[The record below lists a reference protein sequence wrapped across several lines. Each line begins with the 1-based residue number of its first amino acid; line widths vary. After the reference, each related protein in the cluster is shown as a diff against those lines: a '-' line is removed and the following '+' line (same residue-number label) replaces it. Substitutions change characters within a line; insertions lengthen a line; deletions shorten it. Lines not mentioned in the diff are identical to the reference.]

1 MLTAWSASGVYAARM
16 TPSKTAA
23 VAVAETP
30 TPSSSGY
37 RCPVGVERE
46 LPWGQAEGGRGR
58 KGRVRANAD
67 WLLVREHGV
76 PTAEVFY
83 TSYQLAASGL
93 RPVTFLFNGGPGA
106 ASAFLHLGTAGPKR
120 IGFGSAG
127 QMLPPPV
134 QLLDNAES
142 WLDFTDLVFV
152 DPVGTGFSR
161 TVAESKLEQQGVDAE
176 EDKTSKR
183 TKDLPDAK
191 KAFYKVKRD
200 IDVLADF
207 VTGWL
212 SRYNRWDSPV
222 SIAGESYGGFRVGKL
237 LRALPDR
244 GVALTGAVAVSPA
257 LDMLAL
263 GGNDYDLV
271 PWLNT
276 VPTYA
281 LAAAYHKRA
290 RGKYLGLKF
299 EVVRQR
305 AEDFAERVLAPVLY
319 RGDQSPGV
327 GASGKERDAIFAD
340 LADLIGLPVELVS
353 RHGGRV
359 PIEVFSR
366 ELLRDQGMVCGLYDA
381 AVTGPNVFP
390 AREGMPNPD
399 PTLAGIMSAFTAGIN
414 AWLRGTGGGSGGG
427 GLGLTTDREY
437 KLLGMDVSEMWADDV
452 MKGIW
457 PRALDAGDDIRYGMA
472 ANPSLR
478 LFVCHGWYDMVTP
491 YASSER
497 SVALLH
503 LPDRLRKQVTL
514 KHYDGGHMFYTWDRS
529 RKALAR
535 DVAKVVGG

>member
-1 MLTAWSASGVYAARM
+1 MTTPRIAAGVG
-16 TPSKTAA
+16 
-23 VAVAETP
+23 ETP
-30 TPSSSGY
+30 PSPSTVY
-37 RCPVGVERE
+37 LCPRGVEKE
-46 LPWGQAEGGRGR
+46 LPWGQAEGARGR
-58 KGRVRANAD
+58 KQRVRANAE
-67 WLLVREHGV
+67 WLLMREHGV

-83 TSYQLAASGL
+83 TSYQLEGASGGGGVSVRK

-134 QLLDNAES
+134 QLIDNAES
-142 WLDFTDLVFV
+142 WLGFTDLVFV
-152 DPVGTGFSR
+152 DPVGTGLSR

-183 TKDLPDAK
+183 TKELPDAK
-191 KAFYKVKRD
+191 KSFYKVKRD

-207 VTGWL
+207 VAGWL
-212 SRYNRWDSPV
+212 SKYNRWDSPV

-244 GVALTGAVAVSPA
+244 GVALCGAVAVSPA
-257 LDMLAL
+257 LDILAL

-281 LAAAYHKRA
+281 LAAAYHKKS
-290 RGKYLGLKF
+290 RGRFAGLKADA
-299 EVVRQR
+299 VRR
-305 AEDFAERVLAPVLY
+305 KAEDFAERVLAPVLY
-319 RGDQSPGV
+319 RGTV
-327 GASGKERDAIFAD
+327 VAAKERDAVFAE
-340 LADLIGLPVELVS
+340 LADLMGLPVEMVA

-359 PIEVFSR
+359 PIEIFSR
-366 ELLRDQGMVCGLYDA
+366 ELLRDEGLVCGLYDA

-399 PTLAGIMSAFTAGIN
+399 PTLAGIVSAFTAGIN
-414 AWLRGTGGGSGGG
+414 AWLRG
-427 GLGLTTDREY
+427 GLGLSTDREY
-437 KLLGMDVSEMWADDV
+437 KLLGMDVNEMWADDV

-457 PRALDAGDDIRYGMA
+457 PRALDTGDDIRYGLA
-472 ANPSLR
+472 ANPAVQ

-491 YASSER
+491 FASSER

-503 LPDRLRKQVTL
+503 LPESLRKQVTL
-514 KHYDGGHMFYTWDRS
+514 KHYDGGHMFYTWDKS
-529 RKALAR
+529 RKALAK
-535 DVAKVVGG
+535 DVAKVVG

>member
-1 MLTAWSASGVYAARM
+1 MTKPTISA
-16 TPSKTAA
+16 AA
-23 VAVAETP
+23 VAESPAAP
-30 TPSSSGY
+30 TSCY
-37 RCPVGVERE
+37 RCPAGVEKE
-46 LPWGQAEGGRGR
+46 LPWGQVEGARGR
-58 KGRVRANAD
+58 KQRVCANAE

-83 TSYQLAASGL
+83 TSYQLVLGAGQSGGGA

-106 ASAFLHLGTAGPKR
+106 ASAFLHMGTAGPKR

-134 QLLDNAES
+134 QLVDNAES

-152 DPVGTGFSR
+152 DPVGTGLSR

-207 VTGWL
+207 VGGWL
-212 SRYNRWDSPV
+212 SRHNRWASPV

-237 LRALPDR
+237 LRALPER
-244 GVALTGAVAVSPA
+244 GVALSGAVAVSPA

-263 GGNDYDLV
+263 GGNDYDLA

-276 VPTYA
+276 VPTYG
-281 LAAAYHKRA
+281 LAAAYHKKS
-290 RGKYLGLKF
+290 RGRFAGLKADG
-299 EVVRQR
+299 VRR
-305 AEDFAERVLAPVLY
+305 EAEEFAERVLAPVLY
-319 RGDQSPGV
+319 RGDRFPG
-327 GASGKERDAIFAD
+327 GAVKERDSVFTE
-340 LADLIGLPVELVS
+340 LADLIGLPVELVA

-366 ELLRDQGMVCGLYDA
+366 ELLREEGLVCGLYDA

-414 AWLRGTGGGSGGG
+414 AWLRG
-427 GLGLTTDREY
+427 GLGLSTDREY
-437 KLLGMDVSEMWADDV
+437 KLLGMDVNEMWADDV

-457 PRALDAGDDIRYGMA
+457 PRALDTGDDIRYGLA
-472 ANPSLR
+472 ANPAVR

-503 LPDRLRKQVTL
+503 LPEGLRKQVTL

-529 RKALAR
+529 RKALAK
-535 DVAKVVGG
+535 DVAKVVGA